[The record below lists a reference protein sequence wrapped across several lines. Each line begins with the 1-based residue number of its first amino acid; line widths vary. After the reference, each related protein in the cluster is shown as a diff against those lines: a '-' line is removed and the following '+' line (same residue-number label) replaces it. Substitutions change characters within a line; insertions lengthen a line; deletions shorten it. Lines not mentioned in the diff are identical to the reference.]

1 MVGKKW
7 GNKDVMINNDIH
19 DEHMTY
25 MVIIMQMTTAAPTAI
40 AMPIN
45 RPFCGRNSL
54 HLGHSGEPRTCDC
67 LHSIGTMCDP
77 AHAVGYG

>member
-19 DEHMTY
+19 DEHVTY

-45 RPFCGRNSL
+45 RPF
-54 HLGHSGEPRTCDC
+54 
-67 LHSIGTMCDP
+67 
-77 AHAVGYG
+77 